1 MVWYYKVGDQENG
14 PVSKAELQSLIK
26 SNDVNAQSLVRSVE
40 MDNWFPLIDVIR
52 GKVGKTQSP
61 PPPPNDTILNEMET
75 AEAVGDD
82 DLGAL
87 TMEEKPVE
95 APRQP
100 LDQGAMAMTT
110 GSESTGDTAVCSQ
123 CGRIFPEDQVIT
135 FEDKMICA
143 ACKPLFVQ
151 KIKEGVAPGA
161 LQHFGG
167 FWIRFVAKFIDG
179 IILGIGQWAILIPVS
194 MLVAPSMMEGG
205 DQALSPNFFM
215 FIGIQV
221 LLGISIPLLYNT
233 FFLGRWGATLG
244 KMACG
249 LKVVTPEG
257 GDVTYMRA
265 FGRFFAEWI
274 SMIILYIGYIM
285 VGFDDEKRSL
295 HDRICSTRV
304 VKKR

>member
-1 MVWYYKVGDQENG
+1 MVWYYMVGDQENG

-26 SNDVNAQSLVRSVE
+26 SNGVNAQSLVRSVE
-40 MDNWFPLIDVIR
+40 MDDWCPLIDVIR
-52 GKVGKTQSP
+52 GKAGKPQSP
-61 PPPPNDTILNEMET
+61 PPPPSDALE
-75 AEAVGDD
+75 DD

-87 TMEEKPVE
+87 TMEEKPAAV
-95 APRQP
+95 PPQP
-100 LDQGAMAMTT
+100 QAQGAMTT
-110 GSESTGDTAVCSQ
+110 GSESTDDTAICSQ
-123 CGRIFPEDQVIT
+123 CGRIFPKDQVLA

-143 ACKPLFVQ
+143 ACKPMFVQ

-167 FWIRFVAKFIDG
+167 FWIRLVAKFIDG
-179 IILGIGQWAILIPVS
+179 LILCICQWAMMIPIS
-194 MLVAPSMMEGG
+194 MLMVPSMMEGG
-205 DQALSPNFFM
+205 DQALSPDFFV

-221 LLGISIPLLYNT
+221 LLGISVPLFYNT
-233 FFLGRWGATLG
+233 FFLGKWGATLG

-257 GDVTYMRA
+257 GSVSYMRA
-265 FGRFFAEWI
+265 CGRFFAEWMSVI
-274 SMIILYIGYIM
+274 LLYIGYIM

-304 VKKR
+304 VKKK

>member
-26 SNDVNAQSLVRSVE
+26 SNGVNAQSLVRSVE
-40 MDNWFPLIDVIR
+40 MDEWCPLIDVIR
-52 GKVGKTQSP
+52 GKAGKPQTP
-61 PPPPNDTILNEMET
+61 PPPPPEGDFLNEMET
-75 AEAVGDD
+75 AEAVEEDE
-82 DLGAL
+82 LSAL
-87 TMEEKPVE
+87 TMEEKPVA
-95 APRQP
+95 APPQTQP
-100 LDQGAMAMTT
+100 QGEMTT
-110 GSESTGDTAVCSQ
+110 GSESTGDTVICSQ
-123 CGRIFPEDQVIT
+123 CGRTFPEDQVIA

-143 ACKPLFVQ
+143 ACKPMFVQ
-151 KIKEGVAPGA
+151 KIKEGVAPAA
-161 LQHFGG
+161 LQRFGG

-179 IILGIGQWAILIPVS
+179 IILGICQWAIMIPVS
-194 MLVAPSMMEGG
+194 MLVMPSMIEGG
-205 DQALSPNFFM
+205 DQALSPNFFI

-221 LLGISIPLLYNT
+221 LLGISIPLFYNT
-233 FFLGRWGATLG
+233 FFLGKWGATLG

-257 GDVTYMRA
+257 GSVTYMRA

-274 SMIILYIGYIM
+274 SMILLYIGYIM

>member
-26 SNDVNAQSLVRSVE
+26 TNGVNAQSLVRSVE
-40 MDNWFPLIDVIR
+40 MDDWCPLIDVVR
-52 GKVGKTQSP
+52 GKVGKPQSP
-61 PPPPNDTILNEMET
+61 PPPENTLLNNMET
-75 AEAVGDD
+75 AAAVEDD
-82 DLGAL
+82 ELDAL
-87 TMEEKPVE
+87 TMEEKPA
-95 APRQP
+95 APPQVQRE
-100 LDQGAMAMTT
+100 TT
-110 GSESTGDTAVCSQ
+110 KGSESAGDTTQCSQ
-123 CGRIFPEDQVIT
+123 CGRVFPVDQVIA

-143 ACKPLFVQ
+143 ACKPMFVQ
-151 KIKEGVAPGA
+151 KIREGVAPGT

-167 FWIRFVAKFIDG
+167 FWIRLVAKLIDG
-179 IILGIGQWAILIPVS
+179 ILLGICQWAIMIPVS
-194 MLVAPSMMEGG
+194 MLVVPSMMEGG
-205 DQALSPNFFM
+205 DQSLSPNFFM
-215 FIGIQV
+215 FMGIQV

-233 FFLGRWGATLG
+233 FFLGKWGATLG

-257 GDVTYMRA
+257 GSITYMRA

-274 SMIILYIGYIM
+274 SMILVYIGYIIA
-285 VGFDDEKRSL
+285 GFDDEKRSL

>member
-14 PVSKAELQSLIK
+14 PVSKSELQSLIK
-26 SNDVNAQSLVRSVE
+26 TNGLNGQSLVRSVE
-40 MDNWFPLIDVIR
+40 MDEWCPLIDVVR
-52 GKVGKTQSP
+52 GKDAKPQSP
-61 PPPPNDTILNEMET
+61 PQPPNDAVLNDMET
-75 AEAVGDD
+75 AQGMATDGLD
-82 DLGAL
+82 AL
-87 TMEEKPVE
+87 AMEEKPE
-95 APRQP
+95 ASPQEN
-100 LDQGAMAMTT
+100 QTGAVATT
-110 GSESTGDTAVCSQ
+110 GAQGSDATAICSQ
-123 CGRIFPEDQVIT
+123 CGRFFPQDQVIAYD
-135 FEDKMICA
+135 DKMICA
-143 ACKPLFVQ
+143 ACKPMFVQ
-151 KIKEGVAPGA
+151 KLKEGVAPGTM
-161 LQHFGG
+161 QNYGG

-179 IILGIGQWAILIPVS
+179 IILGICQWAIMIPVS
-194 MLVAPSMMEGG
+194 MMVVPSMMEGG
-205 DQALSPNFFM
+205 DQSLSPNFFI

-221 LLGISIPLLYNT
+221 LLGISIPLFYNT

-257 GDVTYMRA
+257 NNVTYMRA

-274 SMIILYIGYIM
+274 SMILLYIGYIM

>member
-26 SNDVNAQSLVRSVE
+26 SNGVNAQSLVRSVE
-40 MDNWFPLIDVIR
+40 MDEWCPLIDVIR
-52 GKVGKTQSP
+52 GKAGKPQSP
-61 PPPPNDTILNEMET
+61 PPPSNDEIFNDMAT
-75 AEAVGDD
+75 AEAVEDD
-82 DLGAL
+82 ELGAL
-87 TMEEKPVE
+87 TMEDKPVV
-95 APRQP
+95 APTQP
-100 LDQGAMAMTT
+100 KEQGTATT
-110 GSESTGDTAVCSQ
+110 GSENTGDTAICSQ

-143 ACKPLFVQ
+143 ACKPMFVQ

-161 LQHFGG
+161 LQTFGG
-167 FWIRFVAKFIDG
+167 FWIRLVAKFIDG
-179 IILGIGQWAILIPVS
+179 ILLGICQWAIMIPVS
-194 MLVAPSMMEGG
+194 MLMVPSMIGG
-205 DQALSPNFFM
+205 ADQTLSPNFFI
-215 FIGIQV
+215 FIGLQV
-221 LLGISIPLLYNT
+221 LLGISIPLFYNT
-233 FFLGRWGATLG
+233 FFLGKWGATLG

-257 GDVTYMRA
+257 GGVTYMRA

-274 SMIILYIGYIM
+274 SMILLYVGYIM